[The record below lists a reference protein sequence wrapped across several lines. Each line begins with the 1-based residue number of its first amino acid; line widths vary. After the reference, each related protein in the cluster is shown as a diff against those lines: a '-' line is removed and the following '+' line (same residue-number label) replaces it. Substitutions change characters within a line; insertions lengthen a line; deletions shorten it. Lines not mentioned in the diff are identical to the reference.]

1 MAVTGNTQKH
11 PSKDLKQNTA
21 TSCLNREPRTENR
34 QPITKNTNMS
44 TPYYVSPEQI
54 RQDKEDFVSRGI
66 AQAKEVVVLEYRDGL
81 LMVAENP
88 RKTTFKISEIY
99 DRIALAAAGR
109 IAEYEI
115 LRVVGIRESEVK
127 GFRYYR
133 EDVTARWLTNLYSQH
148 MGAVAQAWDAKPL
161 EIELLVCEL
170 GVADA
175 PANSGLQNNQIYHIA
190 FDGIYSEEEKYAVIG
205 GRATAITE
213 ILEQRYTDGLEV
225 SAALQ
230 LVTETFRTIEAN
242 AADDYE
248 VNPQT
253 IEVACLEQTA
263 ERRKFRR
270 LSTDEVTT
278 LLS

>member
-1 MAVTGNTQKH
+1 
-11 PSKDLKQNTA
+11 
-21 TSCLNREPRTENR
+21 
-34 QPITKNTNMS
+34 MS

-54 RQDKEDFVSRGI
+54 RQDKEDFVRRGI

-88 RKTTFKISEIY
+88 RKTIYKISEIY

-109 IAEYEI
+109 IAEYEA
-115 LRVVGIRESEVK
+115 LRVAGIRESEIK

-133 EDVTARWLTNLYSQH
+133 EDVTAKWLTNLYSQH

-161 EIELLVCEL
+161 EIELLVCEV
-170 GVADA
+170 GITGSETAA
-175 PANSGLQNNQIYHIA
+175 GLQCNQIYHIA

-213 ILEQRYTDGLEV
+213 MLEQRYTDGLEMP
-225 SAALQ
+225 AALR
-230 LVTETFRTIEAN
+230 LVMETFQNIEA
-242 AADDYE
+242 DTDTEDGYE
-248 VNPQT
+248 IAPDT

-263 ERRKFRR
+263 ERRRFRR
-270 LSTDEVTT
+270 LSTDEVTA

>member
-1 MAVTGNTQKH
+1 
-11 PSKDLKQNTA
+11 
-21 TSCLNREPRTENR
+21 
-34 QPITKNTNMS
+34 MS

-115 LRVVGIRESEVK
+115 LRVVGIRESEIK

-133 EDVTARWLTNLYSQH
+133 EDVTAKWLTNLYSQH
-148 MGAVAQAWDAKPL
+148 MGGVAQAWDAKPL

-170 GVADA
+170 GAPDA
-175 PANSGLQNNQIYHIA
+175 PANSELQNNRIYHIA
-190 FDGIYSEEEKYAVIG
+190 FDGIYSEEEQYAVIG
-205 GRATAITE
+205 GRAAEITGL
-213 ILEQRYTDGLEV
+213 LEQRYADGLEMA
-225 SAALQ
+225 AALR
-230 LVTETFRTIEAN
+230 LVTDTFRTIEAN
-242 AADDYE
+242 AGDDYE
-248 VNPQT
+248 ITPRT
-253 IEVACLEQTA
+253 IEVACLERTA

-270 LSTDEVTT
+270 LSADEVTT

>member
-1 MAVTGNTQKH
+1 
-11 PSKDLKQNTA
+11 
-21 TSCLNREPRTENR
+21 
-34 QPITKNTNMS
+34 MS

-54 RQDKEDFVSRGI
+54 RQDKEDFVRRGI

-115 LRVVGIRESEVK
+115 LRVAGIRESEVK

-133 EDVTARWLTNLYSQH
+133 EDVTAKWLTNLYSQH

-161 EIELLVCEL
+161 EIELLVCEV
-170 GVADA
+170 GTTDA
-175 PANSGLQNNQIYHIA
+175 PANSELRNNQIYHIA

-213 ILEQRYTDGLEV
+213 ILEQRYTDGLEMA
-225 SAALQ
+225 AALQ
-230 LVTETFRTIEAN
+230 LITDTFRTIEADAEDN
-242 AADDYE
+242 YE
-248 VNPQT
+248 ITPQT
-253 IEVACLEQTA
+253 IEVTCLEQTV

-278 LLS
+278 LLGF

>member
-1 MAVTGNTQKH
+1 
-11 PSKDLKQNTA
+11 
-21 TSCLNREPRTENR
+21 
-34 QPITKNTNMS
+34 MS

-54 RQDKEDFVSRGI
+54 RQDKEDFVRRGI

-99 DRIALAAAGR
+99 DRIAFAAAGR

-115 LRVVGIRESEVK
+115 LRVVGIREAEIK

-133 EDVTARWLTNLYSQH
+133 EDVTAKWLTNLYSQH

-170 GVADA
+170 GAADA
-175 PANSGLQNNQIYHIA
+175 PDNSTLQNNRIYHIA

-213 ILEQRYTDGLEV
+213 ILRQHYTDGLEL

-230 LVTETFRTIEAN
+230 LVTDTFRTIEAD
-242 AADDYE
+242 AEDDYE
-248 VNPQT
+248 ITPQT
-253 IEVACLEQTA
+253 VEAACLEQTV

-270 LSTDEVTT
+270 LSTHEVTT

>member
-1 MAVTGNTQKH
+1 
-11 PSKDLKQNTA
+11 
-21 TSCLNREPRTENR
+21 
-34 QPITKNTNMS
+34 MS

-54 RQDKEDFVSRGI
+54 RQDKEDFVRHGI
-66 AQAKEVVVLEYRDGL
+66 AQAKEVVVLEYQDGL

-88 RKTTFKISEIY
+88 RKTIYKISEIY

-109 IAEYEI
+109 IAEYEA
-115 LRVVGIRESEVK
+115 LRVAGIRESEIK

-133 EDVTARWLTNLYSQH
+133 EDVTAKWLTNLYSQH

-161 EIELLVCEL
+161 EIELLVCEV
-170 GVADA
+170 GITGSETAA
-175 PANSGLQNNQIYHIA
+175 GLQRNQIYHIA

-213 ILEQRYTDGLEV
+213 MLAQRYTDGLEMP
-225 SAALQ
+225 AALR
-230 LVTETFRTIEAN
+230 LVTETFQNIEADTGTE
-242 AADDYE
+242 ADYE
-248 VNPQT
+248 IAPDT

-263 ERRKFRR
+263 ERRRFRR
-270 LSTDEVTT
+270 LSTEEVTA

>member
-1 MAVTGNTQKH
+1 
-11 PSKDLKQNTA
+11 
-21 TSCLNREPRTENR
+21 
-34 QPITKNTNMS
+34 MS

-54 RQDKEDFVSRGI
+54 RQDKEDFVQRGI

-88 RKTTFKISEIY
+88 RKTIYKISEIY

-109 IAEYEI
+109 IAEYEA
-115 LRVVGIRESEVK
+115 LRVAGIRESEIK

-133 EDVTARWLTNLYSQH
+133 EDVTAKWLTNLYSQH
-148 MGAVAQAWDAKPL
+148 MGAIAQAWDTKPL
-161 EIELLVCEL
+161 EIELLVCEI
-170 GVADA
+170 GITGAETA
-175 PANSGLQNNQIYHIA
+175 PGLQRNQIYHIA

-213 ILEQRYTDGLEV
+213 MLQQHYTDGLAM
-225 SAALQ
+225 SAALR
-230 LVTETFRTIEAN
+230 LVMETFQNVET
-242 AADDYE
+242 DTDTDGDYE
-248 VNPQT
+248 ITPDT
-253 IEVACLEQTA
+253 IEVACLEQTS

-270 LSTDEVTT
+270 LATQEVTD

>member
-1 MAVTGNTQKH
+1 
-11 PSKDLKQNTA
+11 
-21 TSCLNREPRTENR
+21 
-34 QPITKNTNMS
+34 MS

-54 RQDKEDFVSRGI
+54 RQDKEDFVRRGI
-66 AQAKEVVVLEYRDGL
+66 TQAKEVVVLEFRDGL

-109 IAEYEI
+109 IAEYEA
-115 LRVVGIRESEVK
+115 LRVAGIRESEIK

-133 EDVTARWLTNLYSQH
+133 EDVTAKWLTNLYSQH

-161 EIELLVCEL
+161 EIELLVCE
-170 GVADA
+170 VATTDA
-175 PANSGLQNNQIYHIA
+175 SMNSDTQRNQIYHIA

-205 GRATAITE
+205 GRAATITE
-213 ILEQRYTDGLEV
+213 ILEQHYTDGLEM

-230 LVTETFRTIEAN
+230 LVTETFRTVEADTEDN
-242 AADDYE
+242 YE
-248 VNPQT
+248 ITAET
-253 IEVACLEQTA
+253 IEVACLEQTT

-270 LSTDEVTT
+270 LSTDEVAT
-278 LLS
+278 LL

>member
-1 MAVTGNTQKH
+1 
-11 PSKDLKQNTA
+11 
-21 TSCLNREPRTENR
+21 
-34 QPITKNTNMS
+34 MS

-54 RQDKEDFVSRGI
+54 RQDKEDFVRRGI
-66 AQAKEVVVLEYRDGL
+66 AQAKEVVVLEYKDGL

-99 DRIALAAAGR
+99 DRIAFAAAGR

-115 LRVVGIRESEVK
+115 LRTVGIREAEIK

-133 EDVTARWLTNLYSQH
+133 EDVTAKWLTNLYSQH

-170 GVADA
+170 GAEDA
-175 PANSGLQNNQIYHIA
+175 PDNSTLQNNRIYHIA

-213 ILEQRYTDGLEV
+213 ILQQHYTDNLEL
-225 SAALQ
+225 SAALK
-230 LVTETFRTIEAN
+230 LVTDTFRTVEAD
-242 AADDYE
+242 AEDDYE
-248 VNPQT
+248 ITPQT
-253 IEVACLEQTA
+253 VEVACLEQTI

-270 LSTDEVTT
+270 LSTQEVTT
-278 LLS
+278 LLA

>member
-1 MAVTGNTQKH
+1 
-11 PSKDLKQNTA
+11 
-21 TSCLNREPRTENR
+21 
-34 QPITKNTNMS
+34 MS

-115 LRVVGIRESEVK
+115 LRVAGIRESEVK

-133 EDVTARWLTNLYSQH
+133 EDVTAKWLTNLYSQH

-161 EIELLVCEL
+161 EIELLVCEV
-170 GVADA
+170 GVSDA
-175 PANSGLQNNQIYHIA
+175 PASSGLQNNQIYHIA

-213 ILEQRYTDGLEV
+213 ILEQRYTDGLDMP
-225 SAALQ
+225 AALQ

-242 AADDYE
+242 AEDDYAI
-248 VNPQT
+248 NPQT
-253 IEVACLEQTA
+253 VEVACLEQTA

-278 LLS
+278 LLDF

>member
-1 MAVTGNTQKH
+1 
-11 PSKDLKQNTA
+11 
-21 TSCLNREPRTENR
+21 
-34 QPITKNTNMS
+34 MS

-54 RQDKEDFVSRGI
+54 RQDKEDFVRRGI

-99 DRIALAAAGR
+99 DRIAFAAAGR

-115 LRVVGIRESEVK
+115 LRVVGIREAEIK

-133 EDVTARWLTNLYSQH
+133 EDVTAKWLTNLYSQH

-170 GVADA
+170 GATDA
-175 PANSGLQNNQIYHIA
+175 PDGANLRNNRIYHIA

-213 ILEQRYTDGLEV
+213 ILQQHYSDGLALA
-225 SAALQ
+225 AALQ
-230 LVTETFRTIEAN
+230 LVTNTFRTVEAD
-242 AADDYE
+242 AEDDYE
-248 VNPQT
+248 ITPQS
-253 IEVACLEQTA
+253 IEVACLEQTV

-270 LSTDEVTT
+270 LSTDEVTS

>member
-1 MAVTGNTQKH
+1 
-11 PSKDLKQNTA
+11 
-21 TSCLNREPRTENR
+21 
-34 QPITKNTNMS
+34 MS

-54 RQDKEDFVSRGI
+54 RQDKEDFVRRGI

-88 RKTTFKISEIY
+88 RKTIYKISEIY

-109 IAEYEI
+109 IAEYEA
-115 LRVVGIRESEVK
+115 LRVAGIRESEIK

-133 EDVTARWLTNLYSQH
+133 EDVTAKWLTNLYSQH

-161 EIELLVCEL
+161 EIELLVCEVGML
-170 GVADA
+170 GTETA
-175 PANSGLQNNQIYHIA
+175 SGLQSNQIYHIA

-205 GRATAITE
+205 GRATEITE
-213 ILEQRYTDGLEV
+213 ILEQHYMDGLEM
-225 SAALQ
+225 SAALR
-230 LVTETFRTIEAN
+230 LVTEAFQTVEAN
-242 AADDYE
+242 ADTDNDYE
-248 VNPQT
+248 ITPQT
-253 IEVACLEQTA
+253 IEVACLEQSP

-270 LSTDEVTT
+270 LATDEVTT

>member
-1 MAVTGNTQKH
+1 
-11 PSKDLKQNTA
+11 
-21 TSCLNREPRTENR
+21 
-34 QPITKNTNMS
+34 MS

-54 RQDKEDFVSRGI
+54 RQDKEDFVSHGI

-115 LRVVGIRESEVK
+115 LRVAGIRESEVK

-133 EDVTARWLTNLYSQH
+133 EDVTAKWLTNLYSQH

-161 EIELLVCEL
+161 EIELLVCEV
-170 GVADA
+170 GVPDA
-175 PANSGLQNNQIYHIA
+175 PASSGLQNNQIYHIA

-213 ILEQRYTDGLEV
+213 ILEQQYTDGLEMQ
-225 SAALQ
+225 AALQ
-230 LVTETFRTIEAN
+230 LVTETFRTIEAD
-242 AADDYE
+242 AEDDYE
-248 VNPQT
+248 ITPQT

-270 LSTDEVTT
+270 LSTNEITT

>member
-1 MAVTGNTQKH
+1 
-11 PSKDLKQNTA
+11 
-21 TSCLNREPRTENR
+21 
-34 QPITKNTNMS
+34 MS

-54 RQDKEDFVSRGI
+54 RQDKEDFVRRGI

-115 LRVVGIRESEVK
+115 LRVVGIRESEIK

-133 EDVTARWLTNLYSQH
+133 EDVTAKWLTNLYSQH

-170 GVADA
+170 GATDA
-175 PANSGLQNNQIYHIA
+175 PAGSELQNNRIYHLA

-205 GRATAITE
+205 GRATAIIE
-213 ILEQRYTDGLEV
+213 ILEQRYTDGLEM

-230 LVTETFRTIEAN
+230 LVTQAFQTIETDAE
-242 AADDYE
+242 DTYE
-248 VNPQT
+248 ITPQT
-253 IEVACLEQTA
+253 IEVACLEQSV

-270 LSTDEVTT
+270 LSTDEVAT
-278 LLS
+278 LIS